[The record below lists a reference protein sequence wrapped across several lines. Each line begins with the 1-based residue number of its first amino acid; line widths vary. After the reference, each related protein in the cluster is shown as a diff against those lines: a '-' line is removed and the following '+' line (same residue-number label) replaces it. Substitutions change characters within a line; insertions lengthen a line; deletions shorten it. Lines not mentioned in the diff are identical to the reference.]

1 MTVSTNAPFAPG
13 TPRTSVETDAL
24 LKKLNMTWPKN
35 VTELHV
41 HLGGSVPLYRLWE
54 IAIDRGIRGIGSG
67 YEDFINIL
75 KIQDG
80 KVKDLDSYLEVYD
93 KIELIQSGPASVRE
107 SIIIAV
113 HRAYRTGGM
122 VKVGPGGEGGS
133 PESLFAIR
141 RFELRWNPLKRT
153 GAVFLKGSHAGLYDM
168 DRVIKSAVNA
178 VEEVEIGFRGQIQV
192 GHIFCFGRDLTFEA
206 NMALARKTRL
216 WREKTNKIIGIDLA
230 GNESVNPLSNPR
242 KLEEMRIVFEE
253 AGPGLGRTVH
263 VGETHHVDVETFVK
277 TVETL
282 KPTRVGHPI
291 AAIRALWDKKD
302 DRGVKLLKER
312 GIVCELCVKSNLLT
326 GAVKDLEE
334 YGRILRTLD
343 EHGIEYTFS
352 TDAPSLQGTSLAEEL
367 LMLLGENAATPEQV
381 LRALKVAEKASF
393 LPQPPPSSPT
403 HL

>member
-1 MTVSTNAPFAPG
+1 MANI
-13 TPRTSVETDAL
+13 E
-24 LKKLNMTWPKN
+24 WPKH

-67 YEDFINIL
+67 YEEFVSLL
-75 KIQDG
+75 KIEGG

-107 SIIIAV
+107 SIIIAI

-122 VKVGPGGEGGS
+122 VNVGPGGEGGS

-178 VEEVEIGFRGQIQV
+178 VEEVEIGFHGNIQV
-192 GHIFCFGRDLTFEA
+192 GHIFCFGRDMTFEA
-206 NMALARKTRL
+206 NIALAKKTRL

-230 GNESVNPLSNPR
+230 GHESVNALSSPR
-242 KLEEMRIVFEE
+242 RLEEMRIVFDE

-263 VGETHHVDVETFVK
+263 VGETHHVDIETFIK
-277 TVETL
+277 TIETL
-282 KPTRVGHPI
+282 APSRVGHPI
-291 AAIRALWDKKD
+291 TAIRALWDKKD
-302 DRGVKLLKER
+302 DRGLKLLKER
-312 GIVCELCVKSNLLT
+312 DIVCELCVKSNLLT
-326 GAVKDLEE
+326 GAVKDIAE
-334 YGRILRTLD
+334 YGRIISTLD
-343 EHGIEYTFS
+343 EYGIAYTFS

-367 LMLLGENAATPEQV
+367 LMLLSQNAATPEQI
-381 LRALKVAEKASF
+381 LRALNTAERASF
-393 LPQPPPSSPT
+393 LPTIAQAPLGT
-403 HL
+403 I

>member
-1 MTVSTNAPFAPG
+1 MAKQN
-13 TPRTSVETDAL
+13 TSLARSI
-24 LKKLNMTWPKN
+24 KWPKT
-35 VTELHV
+35 VTEIHV

-54 IAIDRGIRGIGSG
+54 IAIERGIRGMGTG
-67 YEDFINIL
+67 YEDFLNIV
-75 KIQDG
+75 KIQEN

-93 KIELIQSGPASVRE
+93 KIELIQSGPTAVRE
-107 SIIIAV
+107 SIIIAI

-122 VKVGPGGEGGS
+122 IKLGPGGEGGS

-178 VEEVEIGFRGQIQV
+178 VEEVEIGFHGQIQV

-230 GNESVNPLSNPR
+230 GHESLNPLSSPR

-263 VGETHHVDVETFVK
+263 VGETPHVDVETFIK

-291 AAIRALWDKKD
+291 AAVRALWDKKD

-326 GAVKDLEE
+326 GAVKDLPE
-334 YGRILRTLD
+334 YGRLLNTLD
-343 EHGIEYTFS
+343 EYGLEYTFS
-352 TDAPSLQGTSLAEEL
+352 TDAPSLQGTSLAEEMV
-367 LMLLGENAATPEQV
+367 MLLTSKAATPAQV
-381 LRALKVAEKASF
+381 LKALQVAERASF
-393 LPQPPPSSPT
+393 LPPHST
-403 HL
+403 GH

>member
-1 MTVSTNAPFAPG
+1 M
-13 TPRTSVETDAL
+13 
-24 LKKLNMTWPKN
+24 KWPAH

-67 YEDFINIL
+67 YEDFVSIL

-80 KVKDLDSYLEVYD
+80 KVKDLDSYLEAYD

-107 SIIIAV
+107 SIIIAI

-122 VKVGPGGEGGS
+122 IKLGPGGEGGS

-178 VEEVEIGFRGQIQV
+178 VEEVEIGFHGAIQV
-192 GHIFCFGRDLTFEA
+192 GHIFCFGRDMTFEA

-230 GNESVNPLSNPR
+230 GHESINPLSSPR
-242 KLEEMRIVFEE
+242 KLEEMRIVFDE

-263 VGETHHVDVETFVK
+263 VGETPHVDVETFIK
-277 TVETL
+277 TIEAL
-282 KPTRVGHPI
+282 NPSRVGHPI
-291 AAIRALWDKKD
+291 AAIRALWEKKD
-302 DRGVKLLKER
+302 DRGIRLLQER
-312 GIVCELCVKSNLLT
+312 KIVCELCVKSNLLT
-326 GAVKDLEE
+326 SAVKDIEE
-334 YGRILRTLD
+334 YGRIIGTLD
-343 EHGIEYTFS
+343 EYGIPYTFS

-367 LMLLGENAATPEQV
+367 LMLLSARAASPDQI
-381 LRALKVAEKASF
+381 LRALQVAEQASF
-393 LPQPPPSSPT
+393 LPPINGST
-403 HL
+403 AR

>member
-1 MTVSTNAPFAPG
+1 MSDNHTPNASPSTSQDPIHE
-13 TPRTSVETDAL
+13 SV
-24 LKKLNMTWPKN
+24 KIQWPKH

-67 YEDFINIL
+67 YEDFVSLL
-75 KIQDG
+75 KIEG
-80 KVKDLDSYLEVYD
+80 GRVKDLDSYLEVYD

-107 SIIIAV
+107 SIIIAI

-122 VKVGPGGEGGS
+122 AHVGPGGEGGA

-178 VEEVEIGFRGQIQV
+178 VEEVEIGFRGDIQV
-192 GHIFCFGRDLTFEA
+192 GHIFCFGRDMTFEA

-230 GNESVNPLSNPR
+230 GHESVNPLSSPR
-242 KLEEMRIVFEE
+242 KLEEMRIVFDE

-263 VGETHHVDVETFVK
+263 VGESHHVDIQTFVK

-282 KPTRVGHPI
+282 TPSRVGHPI
-291 AAIRALWDKKD
+291 VAIRALWDKKD
-302 DRGVKLLKER
+302 DRGLKLLKER
-312 GIVCELCVKSNLLT
+312 DIVCELCVKSNLLT
-326 GAVKDLEE
+326 GAVKDIEE
-334 YGRILRTLD
+334 YGRIISTLD
-343 EHGIEYTFS
+343 DYGIRYTFS

-367 LMLLGENAATPEQV
+367 LMLLTRKAATSEQI
-381 LRALKVAEKASF
+381 LRALANAEQASF
-393 LPQPPPSSPT
+393 LPESPQK
-403 HL
+403 